1 MLAVALLPVAAV
13 VAENSATATVAG
25 ESSDPARQWEF
36 DFQTGALW
44 RVGGRSS
51 RLDYV
56 ILPQLLTW
64 KTPSFWQRRVGGRD
78 LVMRSRL
85 SVLLESI
92 ARGPENYFV
101 GVAAAGTLEWWND
114 ARTQAWFVSS
124 GGGFGVMDSR
134 GGTVAGAQGQ
144 DFNLNWLLYFG
155 SRFRWRENLNASVGV
170 YFQHLSN
177 GGMAE
182 PNPGVDALGPM
193 VSLGWKF

>member
-1 MLAVALLPVAAV
+1 
-13 VAENSATATVAG
+13 
-25 ESSDPARQWEF
+25 
-36 DFQTGALW
+36 
-44 RVGGRSS
+44 
-51 RLDYV
+51 
-56 ILPQLLTW
+56 
-64 KTPSFWQRRVGGRD
+64 
-78 LVMRSRL
+78 
-85 SVLLESI
+85 
-92 ARGPENYFV
+92 
-101 GVAAAGTLEWWND
+101 
-114 ARTQAWFVSS
+114 
-124 GGGFGVMDSR
+124 MDSR